1 MIIDAARRLFLRSG
15 YSKTSVSRIAREA
28 GVAPETVYA
37 NFGAK
42 RAILAVVLDLASVGH
57 DTPSA
62 PVDWP
67 EVIRS
72 ESDLARKVE
81 LLAVVCRAIYE
92 RSSAILDVVRAAADS
107 EPELV
112 ELLRQNQQHRLAAQA
127 NIIGQLA
134 DARALR
140 PGVSVEEAPDL
151 YRIVASPEVY
161 GLLVRDRGWD
171 PAQYEH
177 WVFRTLCGLLLDP
190 EPGGGQTQAGVKNTG
205 NGVSGQTEQTSA
217 LGTDDQPGRGVGA
230 TTET

>member
-15 YSKTSVSRIAREA
+15 YSKTSASRIAREA

-37 NFGAK
+37 NFGTK
-42 RAILAVVLDLASVGH
+42 RAILAVVLDMASVGH

-62 PVDWP
+62 LVDWP
-67 EVIRS
+67 ELVRS
-72 ESDLARKVE
+72 EPDPARKVE

-107 EPELV
+107 EPQIAQ
-112 ELLRQNQQHRLAAQA
+112 LLRQNQQHRLAAQA
-127 NIIGQLA
+127 NIIGQLV
-134 DARALR
+134 DTRALR
-140 PGVSVEEAPDL
+140 PGVTVEEATDL

-171 PAQYEH
+171 PAQYED
-177 WVFRTLCGLLLDP
+177 WVFRTLCRVLLDP
-190 EPGGGQTQAGVKNTG
+190 EPGGGQTQAGVNTG
-205 NGVSGQTEQTSA
+205 NGVSGQLEQTSA
-217 LGTDDQPGRGVGA
+217 LETDDQPVRGVGA

>member
-1 MIIDAARRLFLRSG
+1 
-15 YSKTSVSRIAREA
+15 
-28 GVAPETVYA
+28 
-37 NFGAK
+37 
-42 RAILAVVLDLASVGH
+42 
-57 DTPSA
+57 
-62 PVDWP
+62 
-67 EVIRS
+67 
-72 ESDLARKVE
+72 
-81 LLAVVCRAIYE
+81 
-92 RSSAILDVVRAAADS
+92 
-107 EPELV
+107 
-112 ELLRQNQQHRLAAQA
+112 
-127 NIIGQLA
+127 
-134 DARALR
+134 
-140 PGVSVEEAPDL
+140 VSVEEATDL